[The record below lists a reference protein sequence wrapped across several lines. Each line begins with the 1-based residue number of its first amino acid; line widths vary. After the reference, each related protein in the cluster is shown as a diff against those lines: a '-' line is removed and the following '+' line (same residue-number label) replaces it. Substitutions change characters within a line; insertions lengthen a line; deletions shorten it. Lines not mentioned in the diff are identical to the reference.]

1 MKHSTLVLVT
11 AAALLSA
18 GFLITRAHGVPAE
31 EPAGKMPTTRLAP
44 NVLRYPQGSSQ
55 LAFLATAP
63 VQASVPPV
71 TDALPARLVFD
82 ENRTVRVFSPVAGR
96 VAQIQAE
103 VGARVQAGDVLAWL
117 LAPDYDAAVADSR
130 KARADND
137 SKQMARQ
144 RAERLH
150 EAGVIATRDLE
161 SAQADARMAQA
172 ELDRAL
178 AHLKALGPVGSVGS
192 MGPDGR
198 FALRAPIAGVV
209 AERHLNPGQEWR
221 PDAADPAFVITDPAR
236 LDVLADVAA
245 SDVQGLHVGQA
256 VRIESDEPGMQVM
269 TGKVKSIGVAMD
281 SHSRRVPVR
290 ATLDNPPANARAEMF
305 VRLLALDD
313 NQAPQPAVPNSAI
326 VTTGV
331 QSFVFIE
338 KEPGT
343 LVKTPVRLS
352 HRGRVLSHVGEG
364 LQPGM
369 RVVTQGAI
377 LLDAELASDH

>member
-1 MKHSTLVLVT
+1 MADDHEQVYADFK
-11 AAALLSA
+11 
-18 GFLITRAHGVPAE
+18 E
-31 EPAGKMPTTRLAP
+31 
-44 NVLRYPQGSSQ
+44 
-55 LAFLATAP
+55 
-63 VQASVPPV
+63 
-71 TDALPARLVFD
+71 
-82 ENRTVRVFSPVAGR
+82 
-96 VAQIQAE
+96 
-103 VGARVQAGDVLAWL
+103 
-117 LAPDYDAAVADSR
+117 AV
-130 KARADND
+130 N
-137 SKQMARQ
+137 
-144 RAERLH
+144 
-150 EAGVIATRDLE
+150 
-161 SAQADARMAQA
+161 MAQA
-172 ELDRAL
+172 ELDRAQ
-178 AHLKALGPVGSVGS
+178 AHLKALGPGGNV
-192 MGPDGR
+192 GPDGR

-221 PDAADPAFVITDPAR
+221 ADAADPAFLITDPAR
-236 LDVLADVAA
+236 LDVLADVAS

-256 VRIESDEPGMQVM
+256 VRIESDEPGMPVM
-269 TGKVKSIGVAMD
+269 TGKLKSIGVAMD

-290 ATLDNPPANARAEMF
+290 ASLDTPPANARAEMF

-313 NQAPQPAVPNSAI
+313 TQAPQPAVPNSAI

-352 HRGRVLSHVGEG
+352 HRGRTVSHVSEG